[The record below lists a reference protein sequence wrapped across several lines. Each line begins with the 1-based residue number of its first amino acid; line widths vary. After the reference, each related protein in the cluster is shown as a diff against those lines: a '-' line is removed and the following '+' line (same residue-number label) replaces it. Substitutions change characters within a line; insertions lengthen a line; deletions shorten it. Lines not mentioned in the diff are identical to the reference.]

1 MAQTA
6 RALHWI
12 VKTLR
17 DGGLGSGEDAPT
29 LGEWWLHFESGLCG
43 EQREADIGGC
53 CWAWRKAAMHVPSA
67 AEAPSPYLTQ
77 RGLPM
82 GNLAQDPILF
92 LCLMLQ
98 RGHLQEVYE
107 TQTWGLSDRKP
118 RLCC

>member
-1 MAQTA
+1 MAHGCPQPSQQASRCWGLPGEQAGCVGPVLTPSCLGCAFQVAQTA

-67 AEAPSPYLTQ
+67 AEAPAPDLT
-77 RGLPM
+77 
-82 GNLAQDPILF
+82 
-92 LCLMLQ
+92 
-98 RGHLQEVYE
+98 
-107 TQTWGLSDRKP
+107 
-118 RLCC
+118 